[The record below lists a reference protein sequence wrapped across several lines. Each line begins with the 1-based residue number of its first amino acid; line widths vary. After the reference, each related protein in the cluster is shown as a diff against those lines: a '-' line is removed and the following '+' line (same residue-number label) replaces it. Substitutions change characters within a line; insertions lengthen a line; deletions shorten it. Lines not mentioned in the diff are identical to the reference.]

1 MARNTLYAYNSTLN
15 NPGYH
20 STAAIAVKLEGG
32 WRGFPHGSIQISD
45 CDRKI
50 ELLLDAGNEKEFTNS
65 VHKLDVL
72 LVTLTALQRAL
83 IMNKPDWDKPAV
95 VAPDEPGNTIEDDEP
110 F

>member
-1 MARNTLYAYNSTLN
+1 MARTKLYAHNAVLN
-15 NPGYH
+15 NPGHH
-20 STAAIAVKLEGG
+20 STAAIAVKLESSF
-32 WRGFPHGSIQISD
+32 RDAPYGSVQISD

-50 ELLLDAGNEKEFTNS
+50 ELLIDSGNPEEFANS

-83 IMNKPDWDKPAV
+83 IMNTPNWDKKPVFAEV
-95 VAPDEPGNTIEDDEP
+95 GEPLEDDEP